1 VDSKKKSDIEGT
13 GFSLTIAH
21 CSTRFTGTTYD
32 GKNLAYEQD
41 GITLVN
47 STLDKDP
54 IITNNFTSRS
64 LSTVAQGGNTQSN
77 FNDLTTDSIPDELQ
91 FHFRMVD
98 PSNSFA
104 AVQDIVITEL
114 ATIEGKTTG
123 DASIIIQF
131 ASIHENDIGEPGIL
145 MGGPIITGIHL
156 LHDGWN
162 DQPTGSTEPKIGS
175 FLAFKEDFENNYT
188 YTNEHDST
196 VNMFSQQDPDGKAI
210 SHSFGGSFPQRY
222 EINYMP
228 GAHALTSTIDPEF
241 GVNESGIVQVPTTYA
256 GMSDPHITYVRI
268 KLTNLESLNGKTLFI
283 PQYQSI
289 NTFLV

>member
-1 VDSKKKSDIEGT
+1 MDSKKKSDIEGT

-21 CSTRFTGTTYD
+21 CSTRFTGNAYD
-32 GKNLAYEQD
+32 GTNLAYEEN

-64 LSTVAQGGNTQSN
+64 LSQVAPGGNPQSN
-77 FNDLTTDSIPDELQ
+77 YNDLTTDSISDELQ
-91 FHFRMVD
+91 SHFRIID
-98 PSNSFA
+98 PGTTPST
-104 AVQDIVITEL
+104 QDIVITKL

-131 ASIHENDIGEPGIL
+131 ASIHENDIGDGIL
-145 MGGPIITGIHL
+145 TLGGPIITGIDP

-162 DQPTGSTEPKIGS
+162 DQPTGSTNPKIGS

-188 YTNEHDST
+188 SANEHDST
-196 VNMFSQQDPDGKAI
+196 VDKTI
-210 SHSFGGSFPQRY
+210 SYSFGTGSFPQRY

-228 GAHALTSTIDPEF
+228 GAHALTSTIDSEF
-241 GVNESGIVQVPTTYA
+241 GVNESGIVQTPTTYA

-289 NTFLV
+289 NGFLV